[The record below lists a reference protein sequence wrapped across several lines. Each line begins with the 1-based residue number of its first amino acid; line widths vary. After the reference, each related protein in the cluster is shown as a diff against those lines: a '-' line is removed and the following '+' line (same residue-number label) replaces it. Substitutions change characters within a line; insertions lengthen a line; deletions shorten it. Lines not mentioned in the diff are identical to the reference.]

1 MLISELANLAG
12 ESVRTIRF
20 YESVG
25 VLPEPLRTTNGYR
38 NYNTHTVDQIH
49 LVRTLQHAG
58 LTLNEI
64 AALVELHQ
72 TPNQSPETVARW
84 SSDALT
90 DLVESAQTQINTR
103 IATCHRVRTQLQDL
117 IRSSTEAVQHDPR
130 NSHSGHNQR

>member
-12 ESVRTIRF
+12 ESVNTIRF

-25 VLPEPLRTTNGYR
+25 VLPEPLRGANGYR
-38 NYNTHTVDQIH
+38 NYSTHTVDQIH

-72 TPNQSPETVARW
+72 PPNQSPETPTRG
-84 SSDALT
+84 SSKALT
-90 DLVESAQTQINTR
+90 NLVESAQTQINTR
-103 IATCHRVRTQLQDL
+103 IATCHRVRTQLQQL
-117 IRSSTEAVQHDPR
+117 IPSPNEAD
-130 NSHSGHNQR
+130 